1 MYQLPCGP
9 GARVVGHTEWREIGL
24 GGARPRSIMESAQ
37 YYWLAQRKSPIHA
50 QFTTNNAFIT
60 LADLLETVAA
70 IAFLVHMIGVGA

>member
-1 MYQLPCGP
+1 MPYY
-9 GARVVGHTEWREIGL
+9 GL
-24 GGARPRSIMESAQ
+24 GGTTQ
-37 YYWLAQRKSPIHA
+37 YYGPAQRKSPIHA